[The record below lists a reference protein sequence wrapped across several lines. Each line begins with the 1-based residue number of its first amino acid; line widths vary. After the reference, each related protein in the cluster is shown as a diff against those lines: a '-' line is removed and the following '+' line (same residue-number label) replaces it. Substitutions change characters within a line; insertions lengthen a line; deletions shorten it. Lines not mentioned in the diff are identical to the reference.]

1 VEPSDVVGLFLFP
14 FQIFIATTNIDVE
27 LVFAP
32 ASLSLLLAE
41 SEDRQSDPLDIVD
54 VISATSISSFEL
66 LLDELL
72 FDELYRFLALQSLR
86 EIVSSCVVQSELLT
100 FSKASNILSSHLCF
114 FSVGRFLIGR
124 WLSEEVLLVQQED
137 DREVVFAHVDIA
149 LELARQGGRGPTA
162 GRHRRVSGRSS
173 SPCLISLQAT
183 VRISPPHLLL
193 EQLGTRRFNLFDV
206 DESCSE
212 TPLDRNRALG
222 RRMWVSYC

>member
-1 VEPSDVVGLFLFP
+1 MEPSDVVGLFLFL

-100 FSKASNILSSHLCF
+100 FSKASNILSSQLCF

-137 DREVVFAHVDIA
+137 DREVVFAHVDDPLSLLFQSRDGDCEPCDTLEIVSAASIA
-149 LELARQGGRGPTA
+149 
-162 GRHRRVSGRSS
+162 SS
-173 SPCLISLQAT
+173 AIQ
-183 VRISPPHLLL
+183 
-193 EQLGTRRFNLFDV
+193 
-206 DESCSE
+206 SCE
-212 TPLDRNRALG
+212 
-222 RRMWVSYC
+222 C